1 MSDSVVNIKS
11 QSGKEEKRSVLII
24 YTGGTMGMT
33 YDNSGSLSPFDF
45 ENIIYEMPVLESMGL
60 ALTVVSF
67 SNPIDSSNVTV
78 EHWNKLA
85 AIIEKNYQDY
95 YGFVVLHG
103 TDTLA
108 YSASALSFMLEGLAK
123 PIIFTGSQLPIG
135 AVRTDANQNLIAAL
149 QIASSHGSLGPQV
162 QEVCVYFDY
171 FLYRGNRCKKVE
183 STHFDA
189 FESENYPPLA
199 ELGITIDYNFSAL
212 ETTASNRFFKVH
224 TLRSVQLAVLKLFPG
239 LNQSYLDHVL
249 QTPGLQGVIMETFGS
264 GNAPTS
270 AWFIEAIK
278 EAIANDIVIFN
289 VSQCNGGRV
298 IQGRYTTSKHLQ
310 EVGVISGDDITT
322 EAALAKMQFLFSNY
336 QKISQIEPL
345 LATPLRGEMS
355 N

>member
-1 MSDSVVNIKS
+1 MSDRIVNITS
-11 QSGKEEKRSVLII
+11 QSAVEAKRSVLII

-33 YDNSGSLSPFDF
+33 YDVSGSLSPFDF
-45 ENIIYEMPVLESMGL
+45 ENIVYEMPVLESMGL
-60 ALTVVSF
+60 AITVVSF
-67 SNPIDSSNVTV
+67 SDPIDSSNITV

-85 AIIEKNYQDY
+85 TIIKKNYQDY
-95 YGFVVLHG
+95 HGFVVLHG

-123 PIIFTGSQLPIG
+123 PVIFTGSQLPIG
-135 AVRTDANQNLIAAL
+135 AVRTDASQNLIAAL
-149 QIASSHGSLGPQV
+149 QIASSSDSSGPQI

-212 ETTASNRFFKVH
+212 KTTASSGLFTVH
-224 TLRSVQLAVLKLFPG
+224 SLRPVQLAVLKLFPG

-270 AWFIEAIK
+270 TWFIEAIT
-278 EAIANDIVIFN
+278 EAIANDIIIFN

-298 IQGRYTTSKHLQ
+298 IQGRYATSKQLQ
-310 EVGVISGDDITT
+310 KVGIISGDDITT

-336 QKISQIEPL
+336 PEIDQIEAL

-355 N
+355 H